1 MNIDPAELPAT
12 DAGDAAPALPA
23 RPSKTQR
30 KKDMHELQALGA
42 ELVLLTREQLQKVG
56 LPDELREAIDF
67 AHRVTSH
74 EGRRRHMQ
82 YLGKLMRQ
90 VDADAIRVQ
99 LADATGESRAA
110 VALMHAAEGWRDRLI
125 ADDGELTAFVAAH
138 PGADVQWLR
147 ATIRAA
153 RRESAAAQAP
163 RHARELYR
171 WLHEALAPDYLGTV
185 RAAGAAGTTGAAR

>member
-1 MNIDPAELPAT
+1 MDIDSAELPAT
-12 DAGDAAPALPA
+12 DAGDDDAPGPQA
-23 RPSKTQR
+23 RRSKTQL

-42 ELVLLTREQLQKVG
+42 ELARLPREQLQKIE
-56 LPDELREAIDF
+56 LPDELREAIAF

-125 ADDGELTAFVAAH
+125 ADDEELTAFVAEH

-153 RRESAAAQAP
+153 RREAAAAQAP

-171 WLHEALAPDYLGTV
+171 WLHEQLAPAYTGT
-185 RAAGAAGTTGAAR
+185 AR